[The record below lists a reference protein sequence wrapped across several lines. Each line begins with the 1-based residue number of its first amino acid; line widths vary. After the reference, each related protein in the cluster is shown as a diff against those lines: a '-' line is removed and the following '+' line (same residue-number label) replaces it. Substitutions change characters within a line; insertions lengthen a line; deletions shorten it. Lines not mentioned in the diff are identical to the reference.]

1 MATLTPQEIMD
12 RVRTQAE
19 RSGAA
24 EAEAYLEVVRFREVR
39 VRQREIEVIQQ
50 SAIKGLGLRV
60 YRDHRMG
67 FMYTTDLRTPVLDE
81 IVNRTIAL
89 AGEATPRDE
98 NKLPDEIPP
107 QTQELEIY
115 DDSVASMQAA
125 DQIALARAAEE
136 NAFARDKRIQ
146 TTQDARCGT
155 QVNEVH
161 FTNTFIGYQTYRTT
175 TCWLGVGAI
184 ATDGAKKR
192 EGDFDDRK
200 RILLDLETPERVG
213 RKAADRALAKLG
225 AAPVPSAK
233 VPVIFD
239 ADAAGDFLRGLF
251 AAFSGQNVLEQ
262 RSFLATSLGKPVAS
276 PLLSISDEGLLRRG
290 LGTRPF
296 DGEGVQTRNTRV
308 VDRGVLNAFLTTAV
322 TGRRLARGS
331 TGNANRSYDSL
342 PAIGPTNFHV
352 ERGSTG
358 RDKMIADVP
367 KGLLVTELAGFGID
381 FVSGEFSQQAVGRW
395 IEGGKLAQPVEGI
408 TLGGRLS
415 EMLLGIDAVGSDLEY
430 RSNVASPSLRFRELT
445 IGGA

>member
-1 MATLTPQEIMD
+1 MANLTPREIME

-24 EAEAYLEVVRFREVR
+24 EAETYLEVVRSREVR
-39 VRQREIEVIQQ
+39 VRQREIELIQQ
-50 SAIKGLGLRV
+50 SAIQGLGLRV

-67 FMYTTDLRTPVLDE
+67 FMYTTDLRAPVLDE

-115 DDSVASMQAA
+115 DEAVAALKPA

-146 TTQDARCGT
+146 TTQDARCGM
-155 QVNEVH
+155 QVSEVH
-161 FTNTFIGYQTYRTT
+161 FTNTFLGYQTYRTT
-175 TCWLGVGAI
+175 SCWLAVGAI
-184 ATDGAKKR
+184 ATEGGKKR
-192 EGDFDDRK
+192 EGWFSDRK
-200 RILLDLETPERVG
+200 RILLDLETSERLG

-225 AAPVPSAK
+225 AAPVPSTKA
-233 VPVIFD
+233 PVIFD
-239 ADAAGDFLRGLF
+239 SEAAGQFLNAIFG
-251 AAFSGQNVLEQ
+251 AFNGQNVLEQ
-262 RSFLATSLGKPVAS
+262 RSFLAGSLGKPVAS
-276 PLLSISDEGLLRRG
+276 PLLTISDEGLMRRG

-296 DGEGVQTRNTRV
+296 DGEGVQARNTLV
-308 VDRGVLNAFLTTAV
+308 LDRGVLKAFLTTSV
-322 TGRRLARGS
+322 SGRRMGRGS

-352 ERGSTG
+352 ERGDT
-358 RDKMIADVP
+358 RLDKMISEIP
-367 KGLLVTELAGFGID
+367 KGLFVTGLAGMGVD
-381 FVSGEFSQQAVGRW
+381 VVSGEFSQQVEGRW

-415 EMLLGIDAVGSDLEY
+415 EMLLGIDAVGNDLEY
-430 RSNVASPSLRFRELT
+430 RSNVTSPSLRFREMT

>member
-1 MATLTPQEIMD
+1 MATLTPREIMD

-24 EAEAYLEVVRFREVR
+24 EAETYLEVVRSREVR
-39 VRQREIEVIQQ
+39 IRQREVELIQQ
-50 SAIKGLGLRV
+50 SAILGLGLRV

-67 FMYTTDLRTPVLDE
+67 FMYTTDLRAPVLDE

-115 DDSVASMQAA
+115 DDAVAAMQPA

-146 TTQDARCGT
+146 TTQDARCGMR
-155 QVNEVH
+155 VSEVH
-161 FTNTFIGYQTYRTT
+161 FTNTFLGYQTYRTT
-175 TCWLGVGAI
+175 TCWLAVGAI

-192 EGDFDDRK
+192 EGFFGDQK
-200 RILLDLETPERVG
+200 RILLDLETSERLG

-225 AAPVPSAK
+225 AAPVPSSKA
-233 VPVIFD
+233 PVIFD
-239 ADAAGDFLRGLF
+239 SEAAGQFLSAIFG
-251 AAFSGQNVLEQ
+251 AFNGQNVLEQ
-262 RSFLATSLGKPVAS
+262 RSFLAGSLGKAVAS
-276 PLLSISDEGLLRRG
+276 LLLTISDEGLMRRG

-296 DGEGVQTRNTRV
+296 DGEGVQSRNTLV
-308 VDRGVLNAFLTTAV
+308 VDRGVLNAFLTTSV
-322 TGRRLARGS
+322 SGRRMGRGS
-331 TGNANRSYDSL
+331 TGNAIRSYDSL

-352 ERGSTG
+352 EQGST
-358 RDKMIADVP
+358 RLDKMISEVP
-367 KGLLVTELAGFGID
+367 KGLLVTGLAGGGID
-381 FVSGEFSQQAVGRW
+381 VVSGEFSQQVEGRW

-408 TLGGRLS
+408 TLGGRLN
-415 EMLLGIDAVGSDLEY
+415 EMLLGIDAVGNDLEY
-430 RSNVASPSLRFRELT
+430 RSNVTSPSLRFKELT
-445 IGGA
+445 IGGT

>member
-1 MATLTPQEIMD
+1 MATLTPREIMD

-24 EAEAYLEVVRFREVR
+24 EAETYLEVVRSREVR
-39 VRQREIEVIQQ
+39 VRQREIELIQQ

-67 FMYTTDLRTPVLDE
+67 FMYTTDLRAPVLDE

-115 DDSVASMQAA
+115 DEAVAAMPPA

-155 QVNEVH
+155 QVTEVH
-161 FTNTFIGYQTYRTT
+161 FTNTFLGYQTYRTT
-175 TCWLGVGAI
+175 TCWLAVGAI
-184 ATDGAKKR
+184 ATEGGKKR
-192 EGDFDDRK
+192 EGWYSDRK
-200 RILLDLETPERVG
+200 RILLDLETSERLG

-225 AAPVPSAK
+225 AAPVPSTKA
-233 VPVIFD
+233 PVIFEGE
-239 ADAAGDFLRGLF
+239 AAGQFLNAIFG
-251 AAFSGQNVLEQ
+251 AFNGQNVLEQ
-262 RSFLATSLGKPVAS
+262 RSFLAGSLGKPVAS
-276 PLLSISDEGLLRRG
+276 PLLTISDEGLMRRG

-296 DGEGVQTRNTRV
+296 DGEGVQARNTLV
-308 VDRGVLNAFLTTAV
+308 LDRGVLNAFLTTSV
-322 TGRRLARGS
+322 SGRRMGRGS

-352 ERGSTG
+352 ERGNA
-358 RDKMIADVP
+358 RLDKMISEVP
-367 KGLLVTELAGFGID
+367 KGLFVTGLAGAGVD
-381 FVSGEFSQQAVGRW
+381 VVSGEFSQQVEGRW

-415 EMLLGIDAVGSDLEY
+415 EMLLGIDAVGNDLEY
-430 RSNVASPSLRFRELT
+430 RSNVTSPSLRFKELT

>member
-24 EAEAYLEVVRFREVR
+24 EAETYLDVVTFREVR
-39 VRQREIEVIQQ
+39 VRQREIELIQQ

-98 NKLPDEIPP
+98 NKLPEEIPP
-107 QTQELEIY
+107 PTQELEIY
-115 DDSVASMQAA
+115 DPSVAGMQLA

-146 TTQDARCGT
+146 TTLDSRCGM

-161 FTNTFIGYQTYRTT
+161 FTNTFLGYQTYHAT

-192 EGDFDDRK
+192 EGYFGDRK

-213 RKAADRALAKLG
+213 RKSADRALAKLG
-225 AAPVPSAK
+225 AASVPSAK
-233 VPVIFD
+233 TPVIFESE
-239 ADAAGDFLRGLF
+239 AAGQFLNGLF
-251 AAFSGQNVLEQ
+251 GAFSGQNVLEQ
-262 RSFLATSLGKPVAS
+262 RSFLASSLGQAVAS
-276 PLLSISDEGLLRRG
+276 PLLTISDEGLMRRG

-296 DGEGVQTRNTRV
+296 DGEGVQTRNTLV
-308 VDRGVLNAFLTTAV
+308 LDRGVLKAFLNTSV
-322 TGRRLARGS
+322 SGRRMGRGS

-352 ERGSTG
+352 ERGNT
-358 RDKMIADVP
+358 RLDKMVSEVT
-367 KGLLVTELAGFGID
+367 KGLFVTGLAGFGID
-381 FVSGEFSQQAVGRW
+381 VVSGEFSQQVEGRW
-395 IEGGKLAQPVEGI
+395 IEGGKLGQAVEGV
-408 TLGGRLS
+408 TLGGRLG
-415 EMLLGIDAVGSDLEY
+415 EMLLGIDAVGNDLEY
-430 RSNVASPSLRFRELT
+430 RSNVCSPSLRFKELT

>member
-1 MATLTPQEIMD
+1 MATLTPREIMD

-19 RSGAA
+19 RSGVA
-24 EAEAYLEVVRFREVR
+24 EAETYLEVVTFREVR
-39 VRQREIEVIQQ
+39 VRQREIELIQQ

-60 YRDHRMG
+60 YRDQRMG
-67 FMYTTDLRTPVLDE
+67 FLYTTDLRQPVLDE

-107 QTQELEIY
+107 PMQELEIH
-115 DDSVASMQAA
+115 DASVASMPPA

-136 NAFARDKRIQ
+136 NAFARDRRVK
-146 TTQDARCGT
+146 TTRDARCGT

-161 FTNTFIGYQTYRTT
+161 FTNTFLGYQTYRTT

-184 ATDGAKKR
+184 ATDGTKQR
-192 EGDFDDRK
+192 EGWFSDRK

-233 VPVIFD
+233 VPVVFESE
-239 ADAAGDFLRGLF
+239 AAGQLLSGLF
-251 AAFSGQNVLEQ
+251 GAFSGQNVLEQ
-262 RSFLATSLGKPVAS
+262 RSFLAGSLGKPVAS
-276 PLLSISDEGLLRRG
+276 PLLTISDEGLLRRG

-296 DGEGVQTRNTRV
+296 DGEGVQSRNTLV
-308 VDRGVLNAFLTTAV
+308 VDRGLLKAFLTTSV
-322 TGRRLARGS
+322 SGRRMGRGS

-352 ERGSTG
+352 ERGNT
-358 RDKMIADVP
+358 RPDKMISDVP
-367 KGLLVTELAGFGID
+367 KGLYVTELAGFGID
-381 FVSGEFSQQAVGRW
+381 IVSGEFSQQVVGRW

-408 TLGGRLS
+408 TLGGNLGD
-415 EMLLGIDAVGSDLEY
+415 MLLGIDAVGNDLEY
-430 RSNVASPSLRFRELT
+430 RSNVSSPSLRFKELT